1 MFEDDP
7 LGLVRS
13 FTQQSI
19 LDSTF
24 QVTLPWMVAWFFPLR
39 FRKLLAAPSVLGV
52 YCSFYFD
59 SSSACSCFFLG

>member
-1 MFEDDP
+1 MLEADP

-39 FRKLLAAPSVLGV
+39 FKKLFGAPSVFGV
-52 YCSFYFD
+52 
-59 SSSACSCFFLG
+59 

>member
-1 MFEDDP
+1 MLEAAP

-24 QVTLPWMVAWFFPLR
+24 HVTLPWIVAWFLPPLR
-39 FRKLLAAPSVLGV
+39 FKKLFGAPSVLGV
-52 YCSFYFD
+52 
-59 SSSACSCFFLG
+59 